1 METVR
6 LQAPISRA
14 EIARQ
19 TSLTPQT
26 ISNIVGEL
34 IEADLI
40 REAGKRQQGRG
51 APSITLGIN
60 AEGAYSIGLDLDRD
74 HLTGVLIDLSGTVR
88 QRIHHRLSFPTPEE
102 AVALMAESVHDLVD
116 QEDLSLDKVSGA
128 GIGLPGPIEVLSE
141 DREVTTVNP
150 EAFPGWDHSPI
161 VDMLEAHVDLPIIL
175 KNNATAATVG
185 ERWYGIGKDV
195 STFFYLLFG
204 IGLGGG
210 VVIDGHPYEGHSGN
224 AGELGYVPTLNDE
237 SKQHSFNGTQ
247 PTHLGE
253 HYHLPRLYEQL
264 QQSGVNADSP
274 EDLAAPFVEESPPIN
289 DWLDTVVDQLAPLLV
304 SVLFSKRSF
313 LVLTAGVLRCGRGRR
328 GSSRNSDKPRWKP
341 TLLRRAWRHSR
352 FIICLPLLHILFLK
366 NSILRCIGG
375 DWRIYKS
382 WALALTTGLF
392 FVSRTEPG
400 RLRSGSIPPQ
410 ATQAWQAS
418 PETLLVA
425 PCR

>member
-1 METVR
+1 MLTGTNLKSAKALNHRIVMETVR
-6 LQAPISRA
+6 LHAPISRA

-60 AEGAYSIGLDLDRD
+60 AEGAYSVGLDLDRD

-88 QRIHHRLSFPTPEE
+88 QRTHHRLSFPTPEE

-141 DREVTTVNP
+141 DREVATVNP

-161 VDMLEAHVDLPIIL
+161 VDMLETRVDLPIFL
-175 KNNATAATVG
+175 KNNATAAAVG
-185 ERWYGIGKDV
+185 ERWYGIGKEV

-237 SKQHSFNGTQ
+237 TEKHGFNGTQ

-264 QQSGVNADSP
+264 QQNSVNADSP
-274 EDLAAPFVEESPPIN
+274 EDLAAPFAEESPLIN

-304 SVLFSKRSF
+304 SVEYLIDPAVIVF
-313 LVLTAGVLRCGRGRR
+313 G
-328 GSSRNSDKPRWKP
+328 
-341 TLLRRAWRHSR
+341 
-352 FIICLPLLHILFLK
+352 
-366 NSILRCIGG
+366 
-375 DWRIYKS
+375 
-382 WALALTTGLF
+382 
-392 FVSRTEPG
+392 G
-400 RLRSGSIPPQ
+400 RLPSSLLEALISRLDRRRSEMRTRPKGFVP
-410 ATQAWQAS
+410 ALRQAS
-418 PETLLVA
+418 VGTDAAAKGVATLPIYNLFAPSPYLVSDEQ
-425 PCR
+425 RSQVHS

>member
-1 METVR
+1 MLTGTNLKSAKALNHRIVMETVR
-6 LQAPISRA
+6 LHAPISRA

-60 AEGAYSIGLDLDRD
+60 AEGAYSVGLDLDRD

-88 QRIHHRLSFPTPEE
+88 QRTHHQLSFPTPEE

-141 DREVTTVNP
+141 DREVATVNP

-161 VDMLEAHVDLPIIL
+161 VDMLGTRVDLPIFL
-175 KNNATAATVG
+175 KNNATAAAVG
-185 ERWYGIGKDV
+185 ERWYGIGRDV

-210 VVIDGHPYEGHSGN
+210 VIIDGHPYEGHTGN
-224 AGELGYVPTLNDE
+224 AGELGYIPAANNGA
-237 SKQHSFNGTQ
+237 KQSGLNGTQ

-253 HYHLPRLYEQL
+253 HYHLPRLYERL
-264 QQSGVNADSP
+264 EKEDIDADRP
-274 EDLAAPFVEESPPIN
+274 EDLAAPFIEGFPIFD
-289 DWLDTVVDQLAPLLV
+289 DWLDTVVEQLAPLLV
-304 SVLFSKRSF
+304 SIEYVIDPAVIVF
-313 LVLTAGVLRCGRGRR
+313 GGRLP
-328 GSSRNSDKPRWKP
+328 S
-341 TLLRRAWRHSR
+341 
-352 FIICLPLLHILFLK
+352 PLLEAIISRLGRQRAEMRTRPKEFVPE
-366 NSILRCIGG
+366 LR
-375 DWRIYKS
+375 
-382 WALALTTGLF
+382 
-392 FVSRTEPG
+392 
-400 RLRSGSIPPQ
+400 
-410 ATQAWQAS
+410 QAS
-418 PETLLVA
+418 VEADAAAKGVATLPIYNLFAPSPYLVSEEQ
-425 PCR
+425 RSQVHS